1 MDMNMSMMN
10 MTLNMTASGLMPSS
24 MMAMIFYNS
33 HTTPLY
39 SLQFAPTTTGGYAGA
54 CIFLIILSMTFRGL
68 FAFKH
73 LLEARWANQAWNRR
87 YIVVADKTPMSE
99 RLERDPDAKHA
110 VLSANGVEEHVRVVQ
125 QANHGVQPWR
135 FSVDLPRAA
144 LVTVMAGVGYLL

>member
-1 MDMNMSMMN
+1 M
-10 MTLNMTASGLMPSS
+10 
-24 MMAMIFYNS
+24 
-33 HTTPLY
+33 
-39 SLQFAPTTTGGYAGA
+39 
-54 CIFLIILSMTFRGL
+54 
-68 FAFKH
+68 
-73 LLEARWANQAWNRR
+73 
-87 YIVVADKTPMSE
+87 VADKTPMSE